1 MAQIR
6 LDDIERIEK
15 ARNVLHEKVYTTYT
29 SFEKNGQK
37 YFQLDTYGTSS
48 REIPEKVSQS
58 FQLDENAARFLV
70 KLLIEEFGLL

>member
-6 LDDIERIEK
+6 LEDIERIEK

-29 SFEKNGQK
+29 SFEKDGQK
-37 YFQLDTYGTSS
+37 YFQLDTYGTSK

-58 FQLDENAARFLV
+58 IQLDETSARFLV

>member
-6 LDDIERIEK
+6 LEDIERIEK

-29 SFEKNGQK
+29 SFEKDGQK
-37 YFQLDTYGTSS
+37 YFQLDTYGTSK

-58 FQLDENAARFLV
+58 LQLDETSARFLV